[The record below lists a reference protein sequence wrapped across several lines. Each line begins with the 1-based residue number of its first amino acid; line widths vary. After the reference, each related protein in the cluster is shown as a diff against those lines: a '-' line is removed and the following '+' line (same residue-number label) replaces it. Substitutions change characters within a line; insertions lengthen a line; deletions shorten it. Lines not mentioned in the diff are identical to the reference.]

1 MAELLKVFK
10 AMTEY
15 GDGDWNSLEDIHKVE
30 CFFIFNRYF
39 TKMYPEKAQLL
50 NDKEIDKVVAMD
62 LWRLFIKSEKYPKNF
77 WSKTSDVKIKLEK
90 GEYTEKDIQLI
101 INKLDI
107 KIDEFNLLYNNH
119 KDILDEELKYY
130 KNLEKNDK

>member
-15 GDGDWNSLEDIHKVE
+15 SDTPWNDLEDIHKVE

-39 TKMYPEKAQLL
+39 TKIFPEKSLLL
-50 NDKEIDKVVAMD
+50 NDKEIDKVSAMD
-62 LWRLFIKSEKYPKNF
+62 LWRIFIKTKAYPRDF
-77 WSKTSDVKIKLEK
+77 WSKTPGVKTKLEK

-101 INKLDI
+101 VSKLDI
-107 KIDEFNLLYNNH
+107 KMEEFNILYNNH
-119 KDILDEELKYY
+119 KDVLDEELKYY

>member
-10 AMTEY
+10 AMTERS
-15 GDGDWNSLEDIHKVE
+15 DSDWDRLDDIHKAE

-39 TKMYPEKAQLL
+39 TKLYPSQCLLL
-50 NDKEIDKVVAMD
+50 NGKEIDKVDAMN
-62 LWRLFIKSEKYPKNF
+62 LWRLFIKTKQYPSNF
-77 WSKTSDVKIKLEK
+77 WSKYSGSKIVLNK

-101 INKLDI
+101 IHKLDI